1 MSLFF
6 LRVLIRTLVSLM
18 EGIRHACRETAAVS
32 PEAFVRIYLSNYC
45 RLPFS
50 RMHKELLAMLLSM
63 STSRCAR
70 EAVAAP
76 RGHAKTTLIGTGYV
90 LWSALYSETKQAL
103 MPAP

>member
-1 MSLFF
+1 MLQLLIDTQSAISHAMCE
-6 LRVLIRTLVSLM
+6 LRR
-18 EGIRHACRETAAVS
+18 AAAAVS